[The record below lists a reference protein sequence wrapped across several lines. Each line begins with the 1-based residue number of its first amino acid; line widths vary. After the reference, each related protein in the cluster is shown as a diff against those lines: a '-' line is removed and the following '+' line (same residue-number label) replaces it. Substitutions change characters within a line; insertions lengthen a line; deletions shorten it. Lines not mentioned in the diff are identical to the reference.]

1 MAEVIKRLAEQFEP
15 LDPGPRAAAD
25 RKDHF
30 PRAPRRRR
38 WPRRAAES
46 LWRRLSRLTR
56 ASPPPAGVR
65 ARADEF
71 EQRARAYDSELFT
84 LLRAAADRARFDVT
98 TTHERSETETSSREL
113 KGSLSGQALWVLLGT
128 GVVAIVA
135 GLGIELAGDSQ
146 VLDWLGRATI
156 ALGALIELV
165 GGAFGVSAVWRQERQ
180 RSVRRTLTRDG
191 SMASLKQDLEDILG
205 LLRRDDSSCPRQY
218 RLVVVL
224 DELDKLD
231 RPEML
236 DGVIQS
242 FKNLFTLSG
251 ATFVFITDKDY
262 FDEIGRRSR
271 ESAANRTYA
280 VHHTFFTSRIFLR
293 RPEFKDMRKHLDQIR
308 DREETFRTFEAGWG
322 IVADALIF
330 ESRNH
335 FYDLVRLLS
344 DQPGA
349 QDDRPYVA
357 LQPDSRI
364 GQTTVERAAEF
375 QRMVSIAYVRQL
387 ERAAS
392 PGALQNELLSQLYTV
407 FDQLPA
413 DSFTFDDLIPPALS
427 APSPSVK
434 TGEPADSDGADEDN
448 AGAADRE
455 EIDAH
460 TEDLRAR
467 LLAATEELLV
477 LLVTC
482 GALENGGAIEY
493 RKASFRWVD
502 EGLIKTPEAE
512 MLDCVRPFRELVD
525 ETGSELAQLEARV
538 QFVR

>member
-1 MAEVIKRLAEQFEP
+1 
-15 LDPGPRAAAD
+15 
-25 RKDHF
+25 
-30 PRAPRRRR
+30 
-38 WPRRAAES
+38 
-46 LWRRLSRLTR
+46 
-56 ASPPPAGVR
+56 
-65 ARADEF
+65 
-71 EQRARAYDSELFT
+71 
-84 LLRAAADRARFDVT
+84 
-98 TTHERSETETSSREL
+98 
-113 KGSLSGQALWVLLGT
+113 
-128 GVVAIVA
+128 
-135 GLGIELAGDSQ
+135 
-146 VLDWLGRATI
+146 
-156 ALGALIELV
+156 
-165 GGAFGVSAVWRQERQ
+165 
-180 RSVRRTLTRDG
+180 
-191 SMASLKQDLEDILG
+191 
-205 LLRRDDSSCPRQY
+205 
-218 RLVVVL
+218 
-224 DELDKLD
+224 
-231 RPEML
+231 
-236 DGVIQS
+236 
-242 FKNLFTLSG
+242 
-251 ATFVFITDKDY
+251 
-262 FDEIGRRSR
+262 
-271 ESAANRTYA
+271 
-280 VHHTFFTSRIFLR
+280 
-293 RPEFKDMRKHLDQIR
+293 
-308 DREETFRTFEAGWG
+308 
-322 IVADALIF
+322 
-330 ESRNH
+330 
-335 FYDLVRLLS
+335 
-344 DQPGA
+344 
-349 QDDRPYVA
+349 
-357 LQPDSRI
+357 
-364 GQTTVERAAEF
+364 
-375 QRMVSIAYVRQL
+375 MVSIAYVRQL